1 MSTNQID
8 EFSQSFV
15 RLALEINK
23 HIEGYVDS
31 YYGPDFIK
39 REVESTSAITPI
51 QLQENY
57 KHLEEMLPT
66 DDPNRHQYLAALSN
80 AMRCTIEKLNGK
92 EFEYL
97 EEVERLFG
105 VSPRLVDE
113 GEFLEAQ
120 KSLGENIPG
129 TGSLP
134 ERIRR
139 RKEELTIRPDDIPR
153 AVDMVLEEIR
163 NRSGEIFNYDSG
175 ESVEIEYVRD
185 KPWNMDA
192 HYLGN
197 FHTTIRINLDI
208 DRGPLGLTAG
218 LIHEAYP
225 GHHTEFQTKERC
237 LYEEKGYLE
246 ESCLLLLTPRAII
259 TEGIA
264 ETALEIISPGM
275 QIYEWIAEILIPELA
290 LPRISPIELKS
301 MGRAWWLSVN
311 SRSNAAILFHSGK
324 MGKDEAIN
332 YIETYALMDRNAAEQ
347 FFRMV
352 LDPLY
357 RTYIFT
363 YSEGKPLIN
372 QAAKGEDKLPLFRR
386 LLTEQFLP
394 DDLSSAT

>member
-153 AVDMVLEEIR
+153 AVDMILEEIR
-163 NRSGEIFNYDSG
+163 YRSGEIFNYDSG

-208 DRGPLGLTAG
+208 DR
-218 LIHEAYP
+218 
-225 GHHTEFQTKERC
+225 
-237 LYEEKGYLE
+237 
-246 ESCLLLLTPRAII
+246 
-259 TEGIA
+259 
-264 ETALEIISPGM
+264 
-275 QIYEWIAEILIPELA
+275 
-290 LPRISPIELKS
+290 
-301 MGRAWWLSVN
+301 
-311 SRSNAAILFHSGK
+311 
-324 MGKDEAIN
+324 
-332 YIETYALMDRNAAEQ
+332 
-347 FFRMV
+347 
-352 LDPLY
+352 
-357 RTYIFT
+357 
-363 YSEGKPLIN
+363 
-372 QAAKGEDKLPLFRR
+372 
-386 LLTEQFLP
+386 
-394 DDLSSAT
+394 